1 MSCTILYPL
10 LLLLVFSCACISEI
24 QQTERTESLPRK
36 SCAAENQQSCLTG
49 ICPLLAE
56 LTSTLQANMDQESLR
71 RKDEYNIAF
80 AATLGNV
87 QDVGPFN
94 TDVTLVY
101 NKVFV
106 NAGLHYNPGT
116 GIFTAPVNGVYFFS
130 FSGHNKTSKPMA
142 LRIAKNGKSMSVIY
156 NHALIDAGF
165 RDDPFQM
172 ERRASYLNSFMHPS
186 ATQFLTLSWFL
197 LPFYYDRTESRQE
210 VKWERKGATGLG
222 KVHESELE
230 PGSHELPTMD

>member
-24 QQTERTESLPRK
+24 QQTERTEPLPWK
-36 SCAAENQQSCLTG
+36 SCAGENQQSCLAG

-80 AATLGNV
+80 AAALGNV
-87 QDVGPFN
+87 QDIGPFN
-94 TDVTLVY
+94 TEVTLVY
-101 NKVFV
+101 NKVYV

-116 GIFTAPVNGVYFFS
+116 GIFTAPVKGVYFFS

-165 RDDPFQM
+165 RFETLSNSINLMLEKGDQVCMRLWANTWVFDNDD
-172 ERRASYLNSFMHPS
+172 S
-186 ATQFLTLSWFL
+186 LTLFTGHL
-197 LPFYYDRTESRQE
+197 LFP
-210 VKWERKGATGLG
+210 L
-222 KVHESELE
+222 
-230 PGSHELPTMD
+230 